1 MKQIAFALLLGL
13 SCNLALASTPAPAI
27 SLPGLNGTVASDN
40 FKGKVVYVD
49 FWASWCKPCKQSFP
63 WLNDL
68 QARYKKVGFEVVA
81 INLDQESGDAKDFLQ
96 KIPAQFT
103 VAFDP
108 SGKTA
113 EQFHVQGMPSSYLI
127 DRQGNIR
134 STHVGFREEDRARLE
149 QAVSKLLQEK

>member
-1 MKQIAFALLLGL
+1 MKKIACALLMAVGSL
-13 SCNLALASTPAPAI
+13 NALASTPAPVI
-27 SLPGLNGTVASDN
+27 NLPGLQGTVATEN

-68 QARYKKVGFEVVA
+68 QARYKNVGFEVVA
-81 INLDQESGDAKDFLQ
+81 INLDQESADARDFLQ

-127 DRQGNIR
+127 DRHGNVR
-134 STHVGFREEDRARLE
+134 SAHIGFRDEDRTRLE

>member
-1 MKQIAFALLLGL
+1 MNKFAFALLLSLG
-13 SCNLALASTPAPAI
+13 CHIALASTPAPAI
-27 SLPGLNGTVASDN
+27 NLPGINGNVATEN

-68 QARYKKVGFEVVA
+68 QARYKNIGFEVVA
-81 INLDQESGDAKDFLQ
+81 INLDQESADAKDFLQ
-96 KIPAQFT
+96 KIPAHFT

-127 DRQGNIR
+127 DRKGNVR
-134 STHVGFREEDRARLE
+134 TTHVGFRADDRAQLE